1 VANEGFLLMSGNRRL
16 FDDVAKLATSAAGVV
31 QGAGREAE
39 LLLRQRLERIIDR
52 MDLVSR
58 DEFDVVKDMAS
69 KARVENEML
78 LKRVT
83 FLEKAIHADNAK
95 FENQKAKKA
104 KTKSGDKKIS
114 NKKNTRKTSK

>member
-1 VANEGFLLMSGNRRL
+1 MSGNRRL